1 MKNVKLKAI
10 YCILY
15 EYDQLI
21 YNIKHKTSTVSSLIL
36 SYYLVQIVFIYKV
49 WYNQNNC
56 VILFS
61 I

>member
-1 MKNVKLKAI
+1 MENVKLKAI

-49 WYNQNNC
+49 
-56 VILFS
+56 
-61 I
+61 

>member
-1 MKNVKLKAI
+1 MENVKLKAI

-49 WYNQNNC
+49 WYNQNC